1 VIAALEMTAAALA
14 EGLPVPVEA
23 LSTIA
28 KNPIPFPLWRRLYM
42 WIGGRGFEK
51 LAAKNG
57 ISKRKM
63 LARPYA
69 A

>member
-1 VIAALEMTAAALA
+1 VVAALELTAAALA

-23 LSTIA
+23 VRMIA
-28 KNPIPFPLWRRLYM
+28 KNLIPFALWRRLYM
-42 WIGGRGFEK
+42 WMGATSFEK

-57 ISKRKM
+57 IGKDKL
-63 LARPYA
+63 LAQPYA